1 MNSLSV
7 SSCDK
12 TEAAAPCHNESEKD
26 GASATASLW
35 GRDVTGLN
43 TVDIQQLARKALD
56 CGFSTVLMASDYL
69 PSRKLRGLPVNS
81 EVHNHLENTQKLV
94 AVLSQF
100 GWSHPFYSTEGMLD
114 YAAEIYQ
121 EFAAQLTAS
130 ISNSKKCNILI
141 SIVLAYQF
149 SFRACPDST
158 ILQAVANM
166 DATFFSQ
173 HLRSVELY
181 RQMSTQPVS
190 TIQTEQVQ
198 ELYELVQETEFFPAA
213 WLLVRLALDDENRYL
228 FSPFFLPSLL
238 APFLRR
244 ADELNMLINV
254 FAAAAE
260 DTAVYFNKLDK
271 LIAHVD
277 AFKISPVHVF
287 MAQIAAILN
296 DVPVTNN
303 KWLEQHSKTPES
315 VQMIIFAEW
324 SDIVNSRTV
333 GGKDYI
339 RNLNA
344 RCSYEQINSM
354 ITQAGK
360 QFISKRQFKSM
371 RGELFKQHDKGTAAR
386 RHRHI
391 QLLQDQRVQDSP
403 CLTGLIRLTIG
414 LMYWCSSS
422 IDRRPMTALVHLVNA
437 AETGAF
443 PLLHKNAGDIYFG
456 FGLFAKAREQY
467 RQLYSHDD
475 LPESL
480 KKRLESLIEICELNI
495 PTIPES
501 VGDTSTLEQPREKSG
516 KTRPRQRKK
525 ANKAIDSLPQQ
536 SANEAVTTVQTPSTD
551 GSPKNGCV
559 LPTEDLATSTSEHD
573 NTLNDKT
580 VGQDQDNDER
590 ETLTADHVLAG
601 FTTVSYAGAKKTRDL
616 TAFRPKSGSFSD
628 HNWLVQKFIRQVNVY
643 RDAADLGGE
652 KKCIERWLQDDL
664 VYGRI
669 CEDAAWFYL
678 RQCISPIQLVPEV
691 LESDLRTMKQDQVVS
706 KEHTLNFALDW
717 VARAMACYLES
728 PLERRVRSDR
738 LKEVLVSL
746 HEHYPDKKLDYE
758 ACKRLRSGC
767 SGFGHIFSEWSALI
781 RNNKMKELHMEKS
794 HKFFALK
801 RIADPLYYQTSDLQ
815 EDQQKTEVSEA
826 NFFGGRKVVAQNP

>member
-1 MNSLSV
+1 MNSLPV

-12 TEAAAPCHNESEKD
+12 TGAAAPCHNESEKD
-26 GASATASLW
+26 GASAAASLW
-35 GRDVTGLN
+35 GRDITGLD

-56 CGFSTVLMASDYL
+56 CGFSTVLMESDCL

-100 GWSHPFYSTEGMLD
+100 GWSHPFYSREGMLD
-114 YAAEIYQ
+114 YAAEIYR
-121 EFAAQLTAS
+121 EFAAQITAS

-141 SIVLAYQF
+141 SLVLAYQF

-173 HLRSVELY
+173 YLRSVELY

-198 ELYELVQETEFFPAA
+198 ELYELVQETEFFPGA
-213 WLLVRLALDDENRYL
+213 WLLIRLALDDENRYL

-271 LIAHVD
+271 LIACVD
-277 AFKISPVHVF
+277 SFEISPVHVF

-315 VQMIIFAEW
+315 VQMIVFAEW

-344 RCSYEQINSM
+344 RCSYEDINSM

-422 IDRRPMTALVHLVNA
+422 VDRRPMTALVHLVNA
-437 AETGAF
+437 AETGAY

-495 PTIPES
+495 PTVPES
-501 VGDTSTLEQPREKSG
+501 VDDTSALEQPQEKAG
-516 KTRPRQRKK
+516 KTRSRQRKK
-525 ANKAIDSLPQQ
+525 ANRAIDALPQQ
-536 SANEAVTTVQTPSTD
+536 SANEAVATVPTLSPD
-551 GSPKNGCV
+551 GSPKNSSV
-559 LPTEDLATSTSEHD
+559 LPPEDLAASTSGHNQD
-573 NTLNDKT
+573 NQN
-580 VGQDQDNDER
+580 QDNDER
-590 ETLTADHVLAG
+590 ETLTADQVPVG
-601 FTTVSYAGAKKTRDL
+601 FTTVSSARAKKTRDL
-616 TAFRPKSGSFSD
+616 AAFRPKSGSFSD

-643 RDAADLGGE
+643 RDGADLAGE

-678 RQCISPIQLVPEV
+678 RQCISPIQMEPEV
-691 LESDLRTMKQDQVVS
+691 LESDLRTMKQDQAVS

-738 LKEVLVSL
+738 LKEVLISL
-746 HEHYPDKKLDYE
+746 HERYPDKKLDYE

-767 SGFGHIFSEWSALI
+767 SGFGHIFSEWSALV
-781 RNNKMKELHMEKS
+781 RNHKMKELHVEKS

-801 RIADPLYYQTSDLQ
+801 RIADPLYYQTSDQQ
-815 EDQQKTEVSEA
+815 ENHQKADAPEA
-826 NFFGGRKVVAQNP
+826 GFFGERKVIAQTP